1 MKDISPWR
9 DRQLTASGPIETGDV
24 ILVPINTAKY
34 VYFKIFGQ
42 ILGELQSRVWQLGP
56 EAKTRKIS
64 IRYTTSDILSHWTS
78 RKE

>member
-42 ILGELQSRVWQLGP
+42 ILGWG
-56 EAKTRKIS
+56 TS
-64 IRYTTSDILSHWTS
+64 IAGVAAWSGS
-78 RKE
+78 